1 MSRIV
6 IVGGG
11 IGGLGA
17 AGIFAKAGHDV
28 VLLEK
33 NPRVGGR
40 ANLLEAKGF
49 TFDMGPSWYL
59 MPDVFEAYFRLVGE
73 RVEDWLDLQRLS
85 PNYRVFFKDAGDTV
99 DISGDIATD
108 AATFERIEPGAS
120 QKLRAYL
127 DASKLQYDI
136 ALKRFLYKNYDSIFD
151 FFTKEALVDGRKLSV
166 FSRMD
171 AYVSRFFKDER
182 LKKIAEYTLVFL
194 GSSPYDTPALY
205 NIMSHVDFNL
215 GVWYPMGG
223 IVKVVDALAGIAQKN
238 GAQIRT
244 SSPVRRILVEN
255 GTAFGVELESGEIL
269 RADTVISNADLA
281 HTDMDLIPAP
291 YRERDASFWDKKTMA
306 PSAFILYLGVDGKIP
321 QLVHHNLLF
330 AKDWRKGFDE
340 IFGHAQWP
348 SDPSLYVCAP
358 SVTDPSVAPQG
369 MENLF
374 ILVPIAPGLED
385 GEEQR
390 AAYAEKIL
398 ALVEA
403 EMKIPD
409 LRKRI
414 RFQKIYAVSDFAKD
428 YNSFKGT
435 ALGMAHTLRQ
445 TAFFRPNNVS
455 RKVKN
460 LLFVGAGTNP
470 GIGMPVCLV
479 SAELAY
485 KRFIGDRSSGHLESL
500 QTARKKAA

>member
-17 AGIFAKAGHDV
+17 AGIFAKAGHEV

-40 ANLLEAKGF
+40 ANLLQAEGF

-73 RVEDWLDLQRLS
+73 RVEDWLDLRRLS
-85 PNYRVFFKDAGDTV
+85 PNYRVFFKDLGDIV
-99 DISGDIATD
+99 DISGDIAKD
-108 AATFERIEPGAS
+108 AELFERIEAGAG
-120 QKLRAYL
+120 QKLREYL

-136 ALKRFLYKNYDSIFD
+136 ALKRFLYKNYDSVFD
-151 FFTKEALVDGRKLSV
+151 FFTKEALIEGRKLSV
-166 FSRMD
+166 FSKMD
-171 AYVSRFFKDER
+171 AHVSRFFKDER

-205 NIMSHVDFNL
+205 NIMGHVDFNL

-223 IVKVVDALAGIAQKN
+223 IVKVVDALAGIAEKN
-238 GAQIRT
+238 GAKIRT
-244 SSPVRRILVEN
+244 STPVRRILIEN
-255 GTAFGVELESGEIL
+255 GMVFGVELENGEIL

-281 HTDMDLIPAP
+281 HTDLDLLPEAF
-291 YRERDASFWDKKTMA
+291 RERDASFWGRKTMA
-306 PSAFILYLGVDGKIP
+306 PSAFILYLGVEGRIS

-340 IFGHAQWP
+340 IFGRPQWP
-348 SDPSLYVCAP
+348 NDPSLYVCMP
-358 SVTDPSVAPQG
+358 SATDPSVAPEG
-369 MENLF
+369 TENLF

-385 GEEQR
+385 GEARR

-398 ALVEA
+398 KLVED

-414 RFQKIYAVSDFAKD
+414 RYQKAYAVSDFAKD

-445 TAFFRPNNVS
+445 TAVFRPNNVS
-455 RKVKN
+455 RKVRN

-485 KRFIGDRSSGHLESL
+485 KRFIGDRSSGHLE
-500 QTARKKAA
+500 RV